1 MIASPTQ
8 QPSANILV
16 KYFKDFGVLK
26 ETRKEYWGVQ
36 IVNFL
41 DSMFYFAM
49 ITVVSMFLSKDLGFN
64 DKQAGYS
71 ITAFTSATTL
81 LLLFAGAA
89 TDWLG
94 IRKSIGLCMGAL
106 LLLRLGV
113 VVVGLSEWLPHRG
126 IIASLLFLLMAP
138 FMAGMQTSFQ
148 AATARFTTRRSRSA
162 GFNLWYLF
170 MNVGAAAAGFSVDLF
185 RVWLKLPN
193 ANTHIFTMGV
203 ITAALCLVAGI
214 TLIRREEQLLGPDE
228 PADGNEAATAVQRK
242 MPLAALAEMM
252 RHSAMWRLIA
262 LITLILGV
270 RAVFVY
276 FYLLMPKYWERT
288 IGADANIGLLTAIN
302 PVGIVVG
309 LIILIPII
317 GRYPVFK
324 MLIYG
329 ALITSIALFPMAVP
343 WHFYP
348 WDIVTTHYVMA
359 ILAMILVTLGEV
371 IWSPRLNEYT
381 ASIAPKGQEGAYL
394 GMSMI
399 PWFAAKTTVSLISGH
414 LLSRWS
420 PETVPIDGAAVPL
433 QRAMVN
439 GQLSYW
445 DRPEAMW
452 LYLGLFALAGCL
464 VAWALRKWFE
474 NAPRKRLEEG

>member
-1 MIASPTQ
+1 MTSSQASKPVD
-8 QPSANILV
+8 NIV
-16 KYFKDFGVLK
+16 VRYFKDFAVLK
-26 ETRKEYWGVQ
+26 ETRKEYWGLQ

-49 ITVVSMFLSKDLGFN
+49 ITVASMFLSKDLGFD

-71 ITAFTSATTL
+71 ITLFTSATTL
-81 LLLFAGAA
+81 MLVFSGAA

-94 IRKSIGLCMGAL
+94 IRKSIGLCMGVL
-106 LLLRLGV
+106 LMLRLGV
-113 VVVGLSEWLPHRG
+113 VFVGLNEWLPNRG
-126 IIASLLFLLMAP
+126 VIVSVLLLMTAP

-170 MNVGAAAAGFSVDLF
+170 SNLGGVAAGLSVDTL
-185 RVWLKLPN
+185 RVWLKIPN

-203 ITAALCLVAGI
+203 VTSALCLVAAM
-214 TLIRREEQLLGPDE
+214 TLIRREEQLVSPDDPPE
-228 PADGNEAATAVQRK
+228 TAESEKAVQRK
-242 MPLAALAEMM
+242 HPVTAVLEMFAHPAL
-252 RHSAMWRLIA
+252 WRLIA

-276 FYLLMPKYWERT
+276 FYLIMPKYWERT
-288 IGADANIGLLTAIN
+288 IGTDANIGLLTAIN
-302 PVGIVVG
+302 PIGVVVG
-309 LIILIPII
+309 LILLIPII
-317 GRYPVFK
+317 GRFPVFK

-329 ALITSIALFPMAVP
+329 AMITAIALLPMAVP
-343 WHFYP
+343 WNLYP
-348 WDIVTTHYVMA
+348 WSIETNHYVMA
-359 ILAMILVTLGEV
+359 ILAMILVTIGEV

-381 ASIAPKGQEGAYL
+381 AAIAPKGQEGAYM

-399 PWFAAKTTVSLISGH
+399 PWFAAKTGVSLISGH

-420 PETVPIDGAAVPL
+420 PETVKIAGENVPL
-433 QRAMVN
+433 KQAMIN

-445 DRPEAMW
+445 NRPEAMW
-452 LYLGLFALAGCL
+452 LYLGLFAVAGCL
-464 VAWALRKWFE
+464 VAWSLRNWFE
-474 NAPRKRLEEG
+474 SAARRE

>member
-1 MIASPTQ
+1 MNASPAAE
-8 QPSANILV
+8 PAENIVV

-26 ETRKEYWGVQ
+26 ETRKEYWGIQ

-49 ITVVSMFLSKDLGFN
+49 LTVVALFLSKDLGLD

-71 ITAFTSATTL
+71 ITVFTSATTL
-81 LLLFAGAA
+81 LLLFSGAA

-113 VVVGLSEWLPHRG
+113 VFVGLSGWLPNRG
-126 IIASLLFLLMAP
+126 IIASALFLLMAP

-170 MNVGAAAAGFSVDLF
+170 MNVGAAAAGLSVDLF

-193 ANTHIFTMGV
+193 ANTHIFSMGV
-203 ITAALCLVAGI
+203 VTAALCLVAGM
-214 TLIRREEQLLGPDE
+214 TLIRREEQLCSDDE
-228 PADGNEAATAVQRK
+228 PPEAKAAETAVRRRR
-242 MPLAALAEMM
+242 PLAALAEMV
-252 RHSAMWRLIA
+252 RHSALWRLIA

-309 LIILIPII
+309 LIILIPVI

-329 ALITSIALFPMAVP
+329 AMITSLALFPLAVP
-343 WHFYP
+343 WQLYP

-359 ILAMILVTLGEV
+359 VVAMVLVTLGEV

-420 PETVPIDGAAVPL
+420 PETVQIAGEAVPL
-433 QRAMVN
+433 QQAMVN
-439 GQLSYW
+439 GQLGYW

-452 LYLGLFALAGCL
+452 LYLGLYALAGCL

-474 NAPRKRLEEG
+474 KGQG